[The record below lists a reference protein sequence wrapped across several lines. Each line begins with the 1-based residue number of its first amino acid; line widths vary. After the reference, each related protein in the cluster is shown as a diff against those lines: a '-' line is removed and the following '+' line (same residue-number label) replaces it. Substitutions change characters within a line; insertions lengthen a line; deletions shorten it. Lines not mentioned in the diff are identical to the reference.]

1 MRSSATCS
9 APSRGLWTNS
19 VDQSREEWDQC
30 CCFGRNTRFFVLIY
44 AVLALLGDMGVVF
57 GGILC
62 AGALFAALFCVTLR
76 LIRIEEKLNTL
87 ASKTEKPESD
97 RASNHIGE

>member
-1 MRSSATCS
+1 M
-9 APSRGLWTNS
+9 
-19 VDQSREEWDQC
+19 
-30 CCFGRNTRFFVLIY
+30 LIY

-76 LIRIEEKLNTL
+76 LIRIEEKLDAIISQMEEWERL
-87 ASKTEKPESD
+87 KK
-97 RASNHIGE
+97 

>member
-1 MRSSATCS
+1 MLLFLGGTLGFS
-9 APSRGLWTNS
+9 
-19 VDQSREEWDQC
+19 
-30 CCFGRNTRFFVLIY
+30 VLIY

-76 LIRIEEKLNTL
+76 LIRIEEKLNAL

-97 RASNHIGE
+97 RASNHIEE

>member
-1 MRSSATCS
+1 MLLFLDGTLGFS
-9 APSRGLWTNS
+9 
-19 VDQSREEWDQC
+19 
-30 CCFGRNTRFFVLIY
+30 VLIY

-76 LIRIEEKLNTL
+76 LIRIEEKLDAIISQMEEWERL
-87 ASKTEKPESD
+87 KK
-97 RASNHIGE
+97 

>member
-1 MRSSATCS
+1 
-9 APSRGLWTNS
+9 
-19 VDQSREEWDQC
+19 
-30 CCFGRNTRFFVLIY
+30 
-44 AVLALLGDMGVVF
+44 MGVVF